1 MPRERAQ
8 RPDTTKDHVVI
19 ISGSVGAGHDG
30 AANVLAAR
38 LREVGVSVDVRDYL
52 LALPPPIRTIL
63 RRGYTASIRFRPGVL
78 QWLFTSA
85 EQAAWMA
92 AVIDWMCWLA
102 QRRVRKWAI
111 DASVVVSTFPF
122 ASLTIGRLKEL
133 GVITVPT
140 VTYLTD
146 PAPHRLWIHKS
157 MDYHLT
163 VTPATAAAGIRDYG
177 VPMQPVGGL
186 VGAGFHDPRTQLKR
200 EVTRASLGLPATGP
214 VVLIVAGSEGMGDI
228 PGVVG
233 TLSDADIA
241 DVIILCGRNKRL
253 RKQLDGM
260 HRVLPLGWRKD
271 VPDLMAAADV
281 LVHNAGGLS
290 LTEALTAGLPAVT
303 FKPIPGHGLANAR
316 VLEESGLVPW
326 PRDDEDLIRQVLQ
339 SYATGRQD
347 NDAVARECEAST
359 FVLSLLAST
368 PPIRPHTLH
377 PVRSSRFEQL
387 PRLRRPRMLQRSK
400 P

>member
-1 MPRERAQ
+1 MPRERCE
-8 RPDTTKDHVVI
+8 RPDAPTDHVLI

-30 AANVLAAR
+30 AAAVLANR
-38 LREVGVSVDVRDYL
+38 LRDVGVSAEVRDYL
-52 LALPPPIRTIL
+52 DALPPPIRSIL

-78 QWLFTSA
+78 QWLFNSA
-85 EQAAWMA
+85 EQAPWMA
-92 AVIDWMCWLA
+92 GLIAWMCWLA
-102 QRRVRKWAI
+102 RRRVRRWA
-111 DASVVVSTFPF
+111 AGTSVIVSTFPF
-122 ASLTIGRLKEL
+122 ASLTIGALKEL
-133 GVITVPT
+133 GQITVPA

-157 MDYHLT
+157 VDYHLT
-163 VTPATAAAGIRDYG
+163 VTAATAAAGIREYE

-186 VGAGFHDPRTQLKR
+186 VAAGFSDPRTALR
-200 EVTRASLGLPATGP
+200 RPAVRAELGLPASGP

-228 PGVVG
+228 PGTVR
-233 TLSDADIA
+233 TLSEADVA

-290 LTEALTAGLPAVT
+290 LTEALTAGLPAIT
-303 FKPIPGHGLANAR
+303 FQPIPGHGLANAQ
-316 VLEESGLVPW
+316 VLEDAGIVPW
-326 PRDDEDLIRQVLQ
+326 PKDAAGLIEEIARCCR
-339 SYATGRQD
+339 AGRRHSPIVSLD
-347 NDAVARECEAST
+347 CEASS
-359 FVLSLLAST
+359 FVLSLLASAI
-368 PPIRPHTLH
+368 PRQLRAR
-377 PVRSSRFEQL
+377 RSTRLVRFEQL
-387 PRLRRPRMLQRSK
+387 PRLRRIRRLQKSQ

>member
-1 MPRERAQ
+1 MPSERPE
-8 RPDTTKDHVVI
+8 RPDTTKDHVLI

-30 AANVLAAR
+30 AARVLASR
-38 LREVGVSVDVRDYL
+38 LRDVGVSVDVRDYL
-52 LALPPPIRTIL
+52 DALPPPIRTVL

-85 EQAAWMA
+85 EQASWMA
-92 AVIDWMCWLA
+92 ALIDWMCWVA
-102 QRRVRKWAI
+102 QRKVRKWKK

-133 GVITVPT
+133 GVITVPA

-146 PAPHRLWIHKS
+146 PAPHRLWVHKAV
-157 MDYHLT
+157 DYHLT

-186 VGAGFHDPRTQLKR
+186 VAAGFQDPRTQFR
-200 EVTRASLGLPATGP
+200 RAATRQSLGLPLTGP

-228 PGVVG
+228 PGVAGV
-233 TLSDADIA
+233 LSEADIA

-253 RKQLDGM
+253 RKQLEGQP
-260 HRVLPLGWRKD
+260 RVLPLGWRKD

-303 FKPIPGHGLANAR
+303 FQPIPGHGLANAR

-326 PRDDEDLIRQVLQ
+326 PRDNAALIRQILQ
-339 SYATGRQD
+339 SYAAGRHG
-347 NDAVARECEAST
+347 NEAVAGDCEAST
-359 FVLSLLAST
+359 FVLSLLAAT
-368 PPIRPHTLH
+368 PPDRSHTLR
-377 PVRSSRFEQL
+377 PFRFEQL
-387 PRLRRPRMLQRSK
+387 PRLRRIRKLQRSK
-400 P
+400 R